1 VKWSCLVHRFTN
13 PEAFVSHVNATLTPR
28 TRLRLARL
36 IVDQGWTYAAAAK
49 MFMVAA
55 KTARKW
61 ADRYRAEGVAGMA
74 DRSSRPHRSPA
85 KTPPQLVRR
94 IVRLRWR
101 HRLGPVQ
108 IAGRLGVAASTVHA
122 VLVRCRIN
130 RLSRIDRVTGEPL
143 RRYEHD
149 HPGSLIHVDVTKFG
163 NIPDG
168 GGWRY
173 LGKQQGDKNK
183 AATALRTGRTAKGH
197 PNIGTA
203 FVHTV
208 IDDHSRVAYAE
219 ICADEKAATAIGVLH
234 RAVAWFADHGV
245 TVERVLSDNGP
256 AYKSYAWR
264 DACTELGITP
274 KRTRPYRPQTN
285 GKIERFHRTLADG
298 WAYARLYTSE
308 TQRRATLPT
317 WLHSYNHHRPPSA
330 IGGQPPISRLTNL
343 PGHHT

>member
-1 VKWSCLVHRFTN
+1 M
-13 PEAFVSHVNATLTPR
+13 SHANAALTPR
-28 TRLRLARL
+28 ARLRLARL

-61 ADRYRAEGVAGMA
+61 AERYRAEGPAGMA
-74 DRSSRPHRSPA
+74 DRSSRPRRSPA
-85 KTPPQLVRR
+85 KTLPGVVRR

-143 RRYEHD
+143 RNQRRYEHP
-149 HPGSLIHVDVTKFG
+149 HPGALLHVDVTKFG

-183 AATALRTGRTAKGH
+183 AVTALRTGRTAKGH

-208 IDDHSRVAYAE
+208 IDDHSRLAYAE
-219 ICADEKAATAIGVLH
+219 ICTDEKAATAIGVLQ

-245 TVERVLSDNGP
+245 TVERVLSDNGSC
-256 AYKSYAWR
+256 YRSYAWR
-264 DACTELGITP
+264 DACTDLGITP

-298 WAYARLYTSE
+298 WAYARFYQSTD
-308 TQRRATLPT
+308 QRNAALPR
-317 WLHSYNHHRPPSA
+317 WLHFYNHHRPHSS
-330 IGGQPPISRLTNL
+330 IGGQPPITRLTNV
-343 PGHHT
+343 PGHHI